1 MYCSRKKIIKSAY
14 HNDYIWTSRCHVT
27 KPYLI
32 SMSWAKHYDITK
44 NNSCLRRVFSS
55 ILLPWGGPCVS
66 TIRVTLTLL
75 YHTHNN
81 IPSRV
86 HLGRWHVACSV
97 IHVYISLF
105 LGRNTIKTGT
115 IRYAVVDNYRNW
127 NITVNYFWLWPS
139 LFLGRIFHWKVL
151 EAQNYFFNQSAEHS
165 NVQITWLKRWCSD
178 QIIHDRGLLTPWSN
192 EWRKKRC
199 FV

>member
-1 MYCSRKKIIKSAY
+1 MKRKNRISFNVMTVSWPHWQSEHKHAKNIQYLTFIQTNWKLIWSSFQIVDTQKNKKAVLKS
-14 HNDYIWTSRCHVT
+14 
-27 KPYLI
+27 
-32 SMSWAKHYDITK
+32 
-44 NNSCLRRVFSS
+44 
-55 ILLPWGGPCVS
+55 
-66 TIRVTLTLL
+66 LT
-75 YHTHNN
+75 
-81 IPSRV
+81 
-86 HLGRWHVACSV
+86 CSV

-115 IRYAVVDNYRNW
+115 IRYAVVDNYGNW

-178 QIIHDRGLLTPWSN
+178 QIIHDRRLLHDYWN
-192 EWRKKRC
+192 E
-199 FV
+199 